1 MKNLSDLKRFL
12 NSNLY
17 AIIIVKGDNDS
28 IDKIVG
34 GMMCFNGLNTTMSF
48 CWKEQINC
56 LFYSVQC
63 WMYIKYEYNDIDLL

>member
-1 MKNLSDLKRFL
+1 MKNLFDLKRFL

-34 GMMCFNGLNTTMSF
+34 SMMCFNGLNTTMS
-48 CWKEQINC
+48 N
-56 LFYSVQC
+56 
-63 WMYIKYEYNDIDLL
+63 LLLLCALKCSEIVSYTLSFSI